1 LCARHPSPNKEGGY
15 TLVYG
20 GRGDSDDCILSK
32 KMRVIKKKHLII
44 SYFFVIEKMIFNM
57 QKGTEIFIQRVCK
70 I

>member
-1 LCARHPSPNKEGGY
+1 VLAIHPQIRKED
-15 TLVYG
+15 THWSTG

-32 KMRVIKKKHLII
+32 KNESNKNKNLII